1 MFGSRLLIT
10 LWRKEVNINDI
21 RGLNGDTWESNVIEL
36 YALVFSHR
44 TKPSPARFPVAKHAV
59 RRYPPVKA

>member
-36 YALVFSHR
+36 YALVFSHL
-44 TKPSPARFPVAKHAV
+44 TKPP
-59 RRYPPVKA
+59 Y